1 MALSPWPAT
10 TSAAARTAAAN
21 RLSAAVGGRTL
32 AADGTVDMDATNALG
47 ETASAL
53 VEAYAPNAPQSVKDE
68 AVIRSGGYLSGSDFG
83 TVIKESGL
91 PGHEAEYVTNHSSM
105 FRNSGAAAL
114 LTRWRIRRAG
124 AIG

>member
-53 VEAYAPNAPQSVKDE
+53 VEQYAADAPQAIKDE
-68 AVIRSGGYLSGSDFG
+68 AVVRCGGYLAASDFG
-83 TVIKESGL
+83 AIMRETSVADKQ
-91 PGHEAEYVTNHSSM
+91 AEYVTNHSAM
-105 FRNSGAAAL
+105 FRNCGAATL
-114 LTRWRIRRAG
+114 LSPWKIRRARC
-124 AIG
+124 I